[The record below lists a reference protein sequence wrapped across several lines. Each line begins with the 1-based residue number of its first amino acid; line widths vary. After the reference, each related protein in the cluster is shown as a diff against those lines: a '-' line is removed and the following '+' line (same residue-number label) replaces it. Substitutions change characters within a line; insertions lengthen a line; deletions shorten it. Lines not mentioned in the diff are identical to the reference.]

1 MKKYTKN
8 NFKFLPIVEG
18 VIRSGA
24 IALKYFI
31 PNQQIE
37 FSIKDDNSS
46 LSKADVEI
54 SKFLQQEIK
63 KHYQES
69 SIICEENSLESNIEA
84 ISQDYVFIIDP
95 IDGTSSFVRGSKE
108 FTVNVALVEKGE
120 LVLGIIYSPC
130 DDILYYAEDSCL
142 FKISKAATANYL
154 IEIITNN
161 FCDDKK
167 LSKLRVIT
175 TSRQDELQEIKN
187 FVAQKGCDAEF
198 INISSSVKFCYLVE
212 NKADIYLRA
221 ARIKLWDVAAGFA
234 IARAGGFEIVDYNN
248 QNLLEKIFD
257 KKYIN
262 VLQEEKFRVDYFIVR
277 KLGLVF

>member
-8 NFKFLPIVEG
+8 NFKFLPIVEA
-18 VIRSGA
+18 VTASGA

-161 FCDDKK
+161 FCDDK
-167 LSKLRVIT
+167 
-175 TSRQDELQEIKN
+175 
-187 FVAQKGCDAEF
+187 
-198 INISSSVKFCYLVE
+198 
-212 NKADIYLRA
+212 
-221 ARIKLWDVAAGFA
+221 W
-234 IARAGGFEIVDYNN
+234 
-248 QNLLEKIFD
+248 
-257 KKYIN
+257 
-262 VLQEEKFRVDYFIVR
+262 
-277 KLGLVF
+277 